1 MVLFYG
7 QKNANIDVFREL
19 PNKLHP
25 SLKLTEKKNKNSCE
39 QNFNTFAQVLNFLD

>member
-25 SLKLTEKKNKNSCE
+25 SLKLTEKKKKTVVNKTLILLHK
-39 QNFNTFAQVLNFLD
+39 F